1 LFFSVS
7 KSDMARRE
15 IAFLLIGLGLGLLLS
30 LAVVL
35 EIFVSLSRNQ
45 AISSYGFDKF
55 VLIIPMLLLLA
66 GIILL
71 AYRTKSERT
80 SN

>member
-1 LFFSVS
+1 
-7 KSDMARRE
+7 MRRRE

-35 EIFVSLSRNQ
+35 EIFISLYHNQ
-45 AISSYGFDKF
+45 TISSYGFDKF
-55 VLIIPMLLLLA
+55 VLVVPILLLLA

-71 AYRTKSERT
+71 AHRTTSE
-80 SN
+80 